1 MPSSMGMSRGISE
14 TADAERWKHHLF
26 SVGDRAV
33 YPAQGILQIVGI
45 EEREIHGKVC
55 SFYLLEVASSGLRIL
70 VPVDKASHVGLRP
83 VANPTDIE
91 EALAIL
97 KEERP
102 AAERRGP
109 SWNRRY
115 RGFLDKVKS
124 GSLFE
129 IAEVL
134 RDLHHLR
141 KQKTLSFGERRMMDT
156 ARGLFIQ
163 ELSASRL
170 VDEGTAGAELD
181 GALSPPGV

>member
-1 MPSSMGMSRGISE
+1 VRSSVGMSRGISD
-14 TADAERWKHHLF
+14 TADAERTGHQLF
-26 SVGDRAV
+26 SVGDSAV
-33 YPAQGILQIVGI
+33 YPSQGIGQIVGI

-83 VANPTDIE
+83 VANPADIDE
-91 EALAIL
+91 VLAIL
-97 KEERP
+97 REERP
-102 AAERRGP
+102 PSERRGP

-115 RGFLDKVKS
+115 RGFVDKIKS

-156 ARGLFIQ
+156 ARSLLVQ

-170 VDEGTAGAELD
+170 VDEGAAGAELD
-181 GALSPPGV
+181 GALSRPAV